1 MNQESSPEAVVK
13 GKVLDSPLVA
23 GSPTKMKQQLDSP
36 ITAPDSPRPSAL

>member
-23 GSPTKMKQQLDSP
+23 NSPPPKKQQLDSP
-36 ITAPDSPRPSAL
+36 ITAPDSPRPGAL